1 MPYGHQLNFSR
12 SQIFQWLTHEHA
24 QLREETEFRKA
35 QGEPADDEYFSR
47 VAERLVIK
55 KPLRRALAVWGLTGD
70 DMGVL
75 SIHGTSTGTNV
86 GSSLN
91 PYSLYWVPR
100 RACRW
105 CPL

>member
-1 MPYGHQLNFSR
+1 MLYGHQLNFSR

-35 QGEPADDEYFSR
+35 QGEPADDEYLR
-47 VAERLVIK
+47 KRLVVK

-75 SIHGTSTGTNV
+75 SIHGTSTGANV
-86 GSSLN
+86 SSSLN
-91 PYSLYWVPR
+91 PS
-100 RACRW
+100 
-105 CPL
+105 